1 MLRSDKLQK
10 GCHAMEFLVALTK
23 CRTSCREEGRSVFLW
38 VRVILWE
45 MMTLYPIKKEGRH
58 PDDQSSNFKN
68 LIP

>member
-23 CRTSCREEGRSVFLW
+23 CRTSCREEGRSVF
-38 VRVILWE
+38 RD
-45 MMTLYPIKKEGRH
+45 IKKEGRH